1 MNGTFEAHIV
11 YPPQY
16 RSLIEDDAKAKGYSV
31 SAIVGDD
38 ELGDDKLLYLTKR
51 SDSFDNLYADV
62 KTYLMAQR
70 VKAIRYKIEA
80 TIIDVRL

>member
-31 SAIVGDD
+31 SAIVGDED
-38 ELGDDKLLYLTKR
+38 MGDDKLLYLTKR

-62 KTYLMAQR
+62 KTYVMGQR
-70 VKAIRYKIEA
+70 VKALRYKIEA